1 MEIIIFACLLAAVIG
16 LLSFFI
22 GRHLYPQQ
30 RVADRTT
37 LLTAQSEIERLAAGL
52 GEAKA
57 ELQAALEEGRTKSDA
72 FAALEKSSARLEERA
87 LVQDR
92 QVVDLSEALVQARAA
107 REQAEHASR
116 VESEKVVRL
125 LEREESFKRQ
135 IISLESACN
144 RLNDESSKLGT
155 QCNGV
160 AEEVARLT
168 ERCQAQV
175 NEIELLRSQDK
186 KLNDTLRTEF
196 ENIATRALKANA
208 AELSDSSQKQIAA
221 LVDPLRERI
230 FEFQNKIENAYDAEK
245 REVLSLKEHIKLI
258 VETSQNLGSQAD
270 GLAKALKGDV
280 QLLGRWGELV
290 LERIL
295 EAAGLSEGREYIT
308 QARGLGLKSEDGVSQ
323 RPDVLILL
331 PEKRSLVIDSKVS
344 LASYDRLISAP
355 LESDR
360 LEIAAQFVRDV
371 KTHIDGLSKK
381 RYQDNDQIA
390 AHDCALMFVAIEG
403 ALAAAL
409 MAEPEL
415 FTYAWERRVVLVGP
429 STLLMTL
436 RTVASIWRYELQA
449 QNAQE
454 IAKLA
459 GALCD
464 KVSASLADLNVVAD
478 RMNNALATHN
488 EAVKR
493 LSTGKGNVLTIGER
507 IRTLGAKTKTPMPAM
522 NIGSELI
529 TAESQL

>member
-1 MEIIIFACLLAAVIG
+1 MEIIIFACLLAAVVG

-30 RVADRTT
+30 RDADRTT
-37 LLTAQSEIERLAAGL
+37 LLAAQSEIERLTAGVA
-52 GEAKA
+52 GAKA
-57 ELQAALEEGRTKSDA
+57 ELQAALEEGRAKSDVLA
-72 FAALEKSSARLEERA
+72 VLEKSSARLEERA

-92 QVVDLSEALVQARAA
+92 QVVDLSNAVVQARAA
-107 REQAEHASR
+107 LEQAEGVSR
-116 VESEKVVRL
+116 AESEKVVRL
-125 LEREESFKRQ
+125 LEREESFKKQ
-135 IISLESACN
+135 ITALECTCN

-155 QCNGV
+155 QCQSV

-196 ENIATRALKANA
+196 ENIATRALKVNA
-208 AELSDSSQKQIAA
+208 AELTDVSQRQIAA

-230 FEFQNKIENAYDAEK
+230 SEFQNKVETAYDAEK
-245 REVLSLKEHIKLI
+245 REVLSLKEHIRLV
-258 VETSQNLGSQAD
+258 VEASQNLGSQAD

-280 QLLGRWGELV
+280 QMLGRWGELV

-295 EAAGLSEGREYIT
+295 EAAGLQEGREYIT
-308 QARGLGLKSEDGVSQ
+308 QARGLGLKSESGVVQ

-331 PEKRSLVIDSKVS
+331 PEERTLIIDSKIS
-344 LASYDRLISAP
+344 LASYDRLISATA
-355 LESDR
+355 
-360 LEIAAQFVRDV
+360 EIERAQYSGQFVRDI
-371 KTHIDGLSKK
+371 KAHIDGLSRKS
-381 RYQDNDQIA
+381 YQDNEKIA
-390 AHDCALMFVAIEG
+390 AHDCVLMFVPIEG

-409 MAEPEL
+409 TAEPEL
-415 FTYAWERRVVLVGP
+415 FTYAWDKRVVLVGP
-429 STLLMTL
+429 PTLLMTL

-459 GALCD
+459 GTLCD

-478 RMNNALATHN
+478 RMNNALAAHSD
-488 EAVKR
+488 AVKR
-493 LSTGKGNVLTIGER
+493 LSTGKGNVLSIGER
-507 IRTLGAKTKTPMPAM
+507 IRSLGAKTKAPMPAV
-522 NIGSELI
+522 NVGGELI
-529 TAESQL
+529 TAES